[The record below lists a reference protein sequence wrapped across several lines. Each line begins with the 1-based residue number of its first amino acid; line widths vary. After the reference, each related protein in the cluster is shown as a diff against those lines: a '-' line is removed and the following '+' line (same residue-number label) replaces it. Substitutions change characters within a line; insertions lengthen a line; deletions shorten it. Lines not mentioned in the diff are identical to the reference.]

1 MLVPLYSRFKDDI
14 LIAAKA
20 VENGTKLENGKLV
33 LDAFKKKE
41 DENKNPYEVTMGLM
55 QEIGESLDPS
65 IKLTID
71 VPTNYTDGKMPVLDI
86 TVNVNESENSRIDFE
101 FYEKPTKNPKLLL
114 SNSALNESS
123 KRTILTQE
131 CLRRIRNTKKELGIR
146 SSSQLAQLSRQI
158 FRFLDIQRFY
168 TNFLQ

>member
-55 QEIGESLDPS
+55 HEIGESLDPS
-65 IKLTID
+65 IKLTI
-71 VPTNYTDGKMPVLDI
+71 VV
-86 TVNVNESENSRIDFE
+86 
-101 FYEKPTKNPKLLL
+101 LL
-114 SNSALNESS
+114 SSNHLV
-123 KRTILTQE
+123 
-131 CLRRIRNTKKELGIR
+131 
-146 SSSQLAQLSRQI
+146 
-158 FRFLDIQRFY
+158 
-168 TNFLQ
+168 